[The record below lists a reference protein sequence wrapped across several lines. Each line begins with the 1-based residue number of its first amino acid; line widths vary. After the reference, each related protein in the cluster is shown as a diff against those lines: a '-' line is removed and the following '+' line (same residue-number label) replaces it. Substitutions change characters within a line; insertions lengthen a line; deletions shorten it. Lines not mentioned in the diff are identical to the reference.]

1 MEYNL
6 QKTLSNETDYESH
19 YPIDFNTEC
28 FEDLT
33 PGIGQIVPYD
43 NFIVPLHNNSD
54 LTTIF
59 KEPIVEQLGGG
70 QEIEDKDETS
80 GIDAEINS
88 ENNEIQDKT
97 NDKSVEKVQNI
108 EGVKRKNMDSAIFD
122 SFMHPKMFK
131 TKFVSLDKNVV
142 NTSSK
147 NTVKKTM
154 NKQNLQRKK
163 NHKNINLKFTNME
176 KNNGGSVKRTK

>member
-147 NTVKKTM
+147 NTVKKNNEQTEPPE
-154 NKQNLQRKK
+154 KK
-163 NHKNINLKFTNME
+163 KSQKHKFKIY
-176 KNNGGSVKRTK
+176 